1 LKYIILDLDGTIA
14 LGGERQ
20 IFYWTE
26 PRNWKAAVAGI
37 IYDDVIQ
44 PTKKLIE
51 LFIAD
56 GYSIIVLTAR
66 PANCRNNC
74 ISWLERV
81 GIPWVDMYLRHD
93 DDDREDYVIKEEFL
107 KEMIDKYGMPEFA
120 LEDQPEVTRMFAR
133 NGVFTFGIN
142 RPIGPHP

>member
-1 LKYIILDLDGTIA
+1 
-14 LGGERQ
+14 
-20 IFYWTE
+20 
-26 PRNWKAAVAGI
+26 
-37 IYDDVIQ
+37 
-44 PTKKLIE
+44 
-51 LFIAD
+51 
-56 GYSIIVLTAR
+56 
-66 PANCRNNC
+66 
-74 ISWLERV
+74 
-81 GIPWVDMYLRHD
+81 MYLRHD